1 MSEESIFRMTGGEA
15 IAEMLHL
22 AEAEVIFGIGGFQLL
37 PFYDAICR
45 AGNHQPRHILV
56 NDERTGAFAAD
67 AFARVSGKI
76 GFCDGTLG
84 PGATNLTTGLVEA
97 STAGIPVVALIGD
110 SNRDYS
116 GKNMTQETRQ
126 VEILTPI
133 AKELIRVERGHRIPE
148 LLRRAFNTAT
158 SGRPGPV
165 ILNVPEDIAH
175 KIWELPQ
182 DDFYVDDNTKS
193 LPSRRIRPDSGELRK
208 VAELLRKAKRPVLMV
223 GGGIH
228 LSGAY
233 AEILNFSQKLN
244 IPVAYTLSG
253 KGAIPC
259 SHPLC
264 LNLFGRY
271 DRIANNFIKSADLL
285 IGLGCKFG
293 EVATIRYTLIPKGV
307 DLVHIDIS
315 PEEIGR
321 YQRVKVG
328 LWADARSALVDLM
341 DETSSDAAAQK
352 KMRIAYVAEIQEKK
366 KEWQEKNWERLNS
379 DEKPVNMAR
388 LCNELTK
395 AMPPNGLLL
404 ADGGFAAHWTGL
416 LYDAPAAG
424 RTFIANRG
432 NASIGYGVP
441 GGIGAQLAA
450 KDAPVVAL
458 TGDGG
463 FNMALGGL
471 ETAIRERIPTTW
483 VVVNNAASGYV
494 KGLQHAL
501 FNGRYQSSDLKE
513 MNYARIAQE
522 MGAQGIRVEDPMD
535 LSQALKEGIAE
546 KSLPTVIDVVVTR
559 DPARMLPAADSRVQ
573 VKIKEG
579 DRPV

>member
-1 MSEESIFRMTGGEA
+1 
-15 IAEMLHL
+15 L
-22 AEAEVIFGIGGFQLL
+22 
-37 PFYDAICR
+37 
-45 AGNHQPRHILV
+45 
-56 NDERTGAFAAD
+56 
-67 AFARVSGKI
+67 
-76 GFCDGTLG
+76 
-84 PGATNLTTGLVEA
+84 
-97 STAGIPVVALIGD
+97 
-110 SNRDYS
+110 
-116 GKNMTQETRQ
+116 
-126 VEILTPI
+126 
-133 AKELIRVERGHRIPE
+133 
-148 LLRRAFNTAT
+148 
-158 SGRPGPV
+158 
-165 ILNVPEDIAH
+165 
-175 KIWELPQ
+175 
-182 DDFYVDDNTKS
+182 
-193 LPSRRIRPDSGELRK
+193 
-208 VAELLRKAKRPVLMV
+208 V

-228 LSGAY
+228 LSNAY

-293 EVATIRYTLIPKGV
+293 EVATARYTLIPKGV
-307 DLVHIDIS
+307 NLVHIDIS

-341 DETSSDAAAQK
+341 DEISSDASAQK
-352 KMRIAYVAEIQEKK
+352 EMRKEYVAEIQKK
-366 KEWQEKNWERLNS
+366 RKEWQEKNWERLNS

-388 LCNELTK
+388 LCHELTK

-416 LYDAPAAG
+416 LYDAPTAG

-450 KDAPVVAL
+450 KEAPVVAL

-463 FNMALGGL
+463 FNMTLGGL

-535 LSQALKEGIAE
+535 LSMALKEGIAE
-546 KSLPTVIDVVVTR
+546 RSLPTVIDVMVTR

-573 VKIKEG
+573 VKVKEG